1 MTSILIVQLLY
12 AVINSLRSVGAL

>member
-12 AVINSLRSVGAL
+12 AAINSLRSVGAL